1 MTSQLDIHTLNLIKM
16 IHLQYLVDDWCRDHP
31 AYHAAKAPRTDCPK
45 CKEMWQHRL
54 RLNQINDIIETELD
68 KNPTDVLD

>member
-1 MTSQLDIHTLNLIKM
+1 MIGVEITRLIMLPK
-16 IHLQYLVDDWCRDHP
+16 L
-31 AYHAAKAPRTDCPK
+31 PRTDCPK